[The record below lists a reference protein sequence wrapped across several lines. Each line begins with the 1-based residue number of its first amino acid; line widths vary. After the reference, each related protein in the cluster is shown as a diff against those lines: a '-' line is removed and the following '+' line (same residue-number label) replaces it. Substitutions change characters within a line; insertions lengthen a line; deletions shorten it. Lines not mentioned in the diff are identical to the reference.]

1 MAEGTGIAG
10 LAGSLAEKLARDVR
24 CVGRA
29 ARHAMMAASVSGA
42 GDAEAA
48 AAHVAILGH
57 RGDGRRESRGSAVER
72 RGNKR

>member
-1 MAEGTGIAG
+1 
-10 LAGSLAEKLARDVR
+10 
-24 CVGRA
+24 
-29 ARHAMMAASVSGA
+29 MMAASVGGA